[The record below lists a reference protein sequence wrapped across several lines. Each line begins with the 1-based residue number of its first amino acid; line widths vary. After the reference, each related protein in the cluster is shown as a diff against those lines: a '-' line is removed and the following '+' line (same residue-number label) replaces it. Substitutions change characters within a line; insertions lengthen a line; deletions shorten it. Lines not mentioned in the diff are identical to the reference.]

1 MKARMSSSICAA
13 GMLALCTT
21 AFAQQ
26 AGQAGQPPQQQPTTP
41 PAARASA
48 DGAITVTGCVQ
59 READYRQARD
69 AGKGGVA
76 GTGVGAG
83 NEFVLT
89 NASASTSTGAAA
101 ANPTGT
107 SGAAAAAYEL
117 TGANEGQA
125 AAFVGKRVEIT
136 GKLKAA
142 DVGASG
148 QPTGGA
154 TAGQPPSGVDVASKD
169 LKLREL
175 EVTSVRE
182 ATGTCPAGK

>member
-26 AGQAGQPPQQQPTTP
+26 AGQPPQDPPAQ

-48 DGAITVTGCVQ
+48 AGAITVTGCVQ

-69 AGKGGVA
+69 AGKGGAA

-83 NEFVLT
+83 NEFVLA
-89 NASASTSTGAAA
+89 NASAAAPTGAAA

-107 SGAAAAAYEL
+107 SGSAAAAYEL
-117 TGANEGQA
+117 TGANEGQV

-136 GKLKAA
+136 GTLKPAE
-142 DVGASG
+142 VSASG

-154 TAGQPPSGVDVASKD
+154 TAGQPPTGVDVASKD
-169 LKLREL
+169 LKLREI
-175 EVTSVRE
+175 EVVSVRE
-182 ATGTCPAGK
+182 ATGTCPAVK